1 MRTKVERDAFREE
14 INTGPRL
21 LKRLQQ
27 IERSDGD
34 PHVSADNALIEFVQ
48 SKVSAELGEAIADV
62 FEAIDKVYA

>member
-1 MRTKVERDAFREE
+1 MSATAVRDAFRDE

-48 SKVSAELGEAIADV
+48 SKVSPQLGDAIAEA